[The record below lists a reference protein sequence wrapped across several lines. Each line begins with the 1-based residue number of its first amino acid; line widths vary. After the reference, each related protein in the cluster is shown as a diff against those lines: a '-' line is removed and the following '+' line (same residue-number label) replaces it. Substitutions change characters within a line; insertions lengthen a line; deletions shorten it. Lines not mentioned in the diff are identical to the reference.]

1 MFKQGIGERVN
12 SWHPFTGTQHVDF
25 TIQGN
30 ESNNK
35 KKKSTGKKQKTLKS
49 LNSAFNYI

>member
-35 KKKSTGKKQKTLKS
+35 KKKINMEEAENTEKFEFS
-49 LNSAFNYI
+49 I